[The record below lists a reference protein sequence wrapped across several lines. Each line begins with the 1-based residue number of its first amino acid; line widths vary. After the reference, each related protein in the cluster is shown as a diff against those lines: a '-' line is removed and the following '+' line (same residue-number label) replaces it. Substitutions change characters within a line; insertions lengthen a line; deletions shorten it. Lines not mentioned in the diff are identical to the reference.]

1 MNDERSKDIIPAGGR
16 EIDHARFAPP
26 DAAPPAPP
34 PAEAMPQI
42 TIVRSGNRGCGI
54 LALGVTGCLLMV
66 AAGVLVLLLTG
77 AVTVGGLINSFQLG
91 PLLNTLSS
99 AASGPAQAVVDPAR
113 TILNGIQPLGQLVSV
128 SAQLAAADVRVSV
141 AQGALNA
148 CGFSANHV
156 AEGAIEA
163 GIDLTG
169 VSEDDIRFDAATD
182 TYTIRVPYPTLTS
195 CRIDDIRQYERSF
208 TTCNVDWDEARRL
221 AGTAALGS
229 FRDEALEGG
238 ILERAASD
246 ARLVLGNFVQVV
258 SGANVRV
265 EFEPPPAEA
274 ALPASCVP
282 QAPAGWL
289 QDPASGVWSRPG

>member
-1 MNDERSKDIIPAGGR
+1 MGEPRRNDIIPGSAHTL
-16 EIDHARFAPP
+16 DNARFAPP
-26 DAAPPAPP
+26 DAAPAAPP
-34 PAEAMPQI
+34 PAEPLPQI
-42 TIVRSGNRGCGI
+42 TIVRAGNRGCGI

-66 AAGVLVLLLTG
+66 AAGILVLLLTG

-91 PLLNTLSS
+91 PLLNTLS

-128 SAQLAAADVRVSV
+128 SAQLASADVRVSV

-148 CGFSANHV
+148 CGFSASHV

-182 TYTIRVPYPTLTS
+182 TYTITVPYPTLTS

-221 AGTAALGS
+221 AGVAALGS

-265 EFEPPPAEA
+265 EFAPPPAEA

-282 QAPAGWL
+282 QAPPGWL
-289 QDPASGVWSRPG
+289 QDPASGTWTRTG